1 MGGRRVSTNVKRV
14 APASK
19 RVAPDGAPS
28 HQPSH
33 TNGAA
38 ATRESPAATAAQTT
52 RGGCALITGASR
64 GIGAATAIALAQDGW
79 TVGIN
84 YNRDSAGA
92 DQVCSEIREAGGNA
106 LALCA
111 DVASVESTGAI
122 LEELTEAAGPIRILV
137 NNAGITSDNLSMR
150 LSDEDWDRVLDV
162 NLTAAFRLTRAVL
175 RPMMRERF
183 GRVINVASVVGERAN
198 PGQANYAAAK
208 GGLIAF
214 TRTVAAEVA
223 KRSITVNAVAPGLIE
238 TELTREITENG
249 SESGL
254 LEAIPAQRAGTPEE
268 VAACIRF
275 LASDEASYITGT
287 VLTVDGGMSA

>member
-1 MGGRRVSTNVKRV
+1 MSTSMNRV
-14 APASK
+14 APG
-19 RVAPDGAPS
+19 GAPS
-28 HQPSH
+28 HNRVAPGGARSH
-33 TNGAA
+33 NNGDV
-38 ATRESPAATAAQTT
+38 ATGESPTATVAKTT
-52 RGGCALITGASR
+52 RAGCALITGASR
-64 GIGAATAIALAQDGW
+64 GIGAATALALAQDGW
-79 TVGIN
+79 TVGVN
-84 YNRDSAGA
+84 YNRDSGGA
-92 DQVCSEIREAGGNA
+92 DQVCSAIRQAGGTA
-106 LALCA
+106 LPLPA
-111 DVASVESTGAI
+111 DVASADASEAL
-122 LEELTEAAGPIRILV
+122 LEELSETAGPIRILV
-137 NNAGITSDNLSMR
+137 NNAGITADGLSMR
-150 LSDEDWDRVLDV
+150 LSDEEWSRVLDV

-183 GRVINVASVVGERAN
+183 GRIINVASVVGERAN

-238 TELTREITENG
+238 TELTREITEG
-249 SESGL
+249 GGESRL

-275 LASDEASYITGT
+275 LASDEASYVTGA